1 MHLGH
6 GVSSLELRVTGYQF
20 PDRYAVGERPRGD
33 SSDANWLVVSGEVR
47 TATGG
52 SWSFRDPSLL
62 TAEVTDLVSWLR
74 QVADG
79 AVSVATAVGE
89 LDKTTLDKCVDEVH
103 EYAAAGWLTFTEPNL
118 SFAVVAYSGSRVQL
132 VIGLSHESAAPRV
145 DLMRPNRSQI
155 TVMSDSQHVKDAADA
170 LHEQLTVYPAR

>member
-6 GVSSLELRVTGYQF
+6 GVSSLDLRVTGYQF
-20 PDRYAVGERPRGD
+20 PDRYAVGERPGGD

-47 TATGG
+47 AATGR

-74 QVADG
+74 EVADG

-89 LDKTTLDKCVDEVH
+89 LDKTTLDKCVDEVD

-118 SFAVVAYSGSRVQL
+118 SFAAGSYSGSMVQL
-132 VIGLSHESAAPRV
+132 LVGLSHESAAPP
-145 DLMRPNRSQI
+145 LGPMRPKRSQI
-155 TVMSDSQHVKDAADA
+155 TVMSD
-170 LHEQLTVYPAR
+170 